1 MTSLEQTLAN
11 IRFGYGGL
19 QTFRGSGKQ
28 YLQDQLVAFDSRLAV
43 SGLPSTQEIIPKLAE
58 YRSAARDDT
67 DARDAAR
74 KAMRAVLRDAAT
86 ARLNH
91 AIATPTPFAERLVHF
106 WANHFAVSSEKL
118 GVGPLAGAYEAEAIR
133 PHLMGRFSDM
143 LMAVESHPAMLL
155 YLDQAQSIG
164 PNSRRGTRIALGGRR
179 QAGINENLAR
189 EIMELHTMGVRS
201 GYSQADVRE
210 FAYALTG
217 WSIGG
222 LRGGPQ
228 GAEHGFV
235 FNEATHEP
243 GVRTI
248 LSKSYRANGV
258 KQVRTILADLAAHP
272 STARHIAT
280 KLARH
285 FVADDPPAEL
295 VTRLE
300 GRFLESGGNLP
311 DLYRELINAP
321 EAWNMEQVK
330 FTTPFDWTVAS
341 LRTLQLDNAPARNIE
356 GLLRNLGQELW
367 KPGAPAGFEDRAT
380 RWAAPDALYRRV
392 EAADRLARFT
402 GAIDARA
409 LAPQIYGELLTETT
423 STALRRAESP
433 DEAMALLLVSPEAM
447 WR

>member
-11 IRFGYGGL
+11 TRFGYGGA

-28 YLQDQLVAFDSRLAV
+28 YLQAQLVDFDSRLAV
-43 SGLPSTQEIIPKLAE
+43 SGLPSTREIIPRLAE
-58 YRSAARDDT
+58 YRESARDDVE
-67 DARDAAR
+67 ARNAAR
-74 KAMRAVLRDAAT
+74 KAMRAILHDAAT
-86 ARLNH
+86 ARLRH
-91 AIATPTPFAERLVHF
+91 AIVTPTPFAERLVHF
-106 WANHFAVSSEKL
+106 WTNHFAVSSEKL
-118 GVGPLAGAYEAEAIR
+118 GVAPLAGAYEAEAIR

-143 LMAVESHPAMLL
+143 LMAVQSHPAMLL

-164 PNSRRGTRIALGGRR
+164 PNSQRGARIAQRGRR

-189 EIMELHTMGVRS
+189 EILELHTMGVRS

-222 LRGGPQ
+222 LRGGPP
-228 GAEHGFV
+228 GGNHGFV
-235 FNEATHEP
+235 FNESTHEP
-243 GVRTI
+243 GERTI
-248 LSKSYRANGV
+248 LGKSYRATGV
-258 KQVRTILADLAAHP
+258 KQARSILTDLAAHP
-272 STARHIAT
+272 ATARHIAT
-280 KLARH
+280 KMARH

-295 VTRLE
+295 VARLE
-300 GRFLESGGNLP
+300 RQFLESDGNLP

-321 EAWNMEQVK
+321 EAWNRKQLK

-341 LRTLQLDNAPARNIE
+341 LRALQLHDVPARNID

-402 GAIDARA
+402 GAIDPRA
-409 LAPQIYGELLTETT
+409 LALQIYGELLTETT

-433 DEAMALLLVSPEAM
+433 AEAMALLLVSPEAM